1 MEESSMSINPM
12 DLMRTQE
19 ASQIKHIE
27 TQRTQQT
34 QGQASQNFQNIIR
47 QEQYKPTQAAKSDN
61 KEYRYDAKEKGNN
74 EYSGFGGKKK
84 NKNQKEDNKTAK
96 PAKSGGIDI
105 LI

>member
-1 MEESSMSINPM
+1 MSINPM
-12 DLMRTQE
+12 DLMRIQE

-27 TQRTQQT
+27 TQRTQQA
-34 QGQASQNFQNIIR
+34 QGQASQSFQNIIR

-74 EYSGFGGKKK
+74 EYSGSGGKKK
-84 NKNQKEDNKTAK
+84 KNQKEENKTAK